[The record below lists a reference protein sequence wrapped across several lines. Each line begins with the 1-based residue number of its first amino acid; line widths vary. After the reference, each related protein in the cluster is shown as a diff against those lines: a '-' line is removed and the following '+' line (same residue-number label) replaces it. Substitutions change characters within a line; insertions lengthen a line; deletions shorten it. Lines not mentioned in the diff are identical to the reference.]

1 MITFLRGVLCP
12 SPPSRLYLDVGGVG
26 YEVLVPFT
34 SGPSIGQPG
43 DTVTVLTYFHVREQE
58 QTLYGF
64 QTDDER
70 DLFRL
75 LIDRVSGVG
84 PKVALSI
91 LSGLAV
97 DDFKRAVVASDTHPL
112 ASARRDNHG
121 GEFIELSEQRH
132 VGLPQLGIVFRER
145 QGTVAKVATGAA
157 IGGAFGGRHGARNG
171 AAVGSVAAVL
181 SPGRQVNVP
190 AGTLL
195 DFSITEAIVLP

>member
-12 SPPSRLYLDVGGVG
+12 SPPSRLYIDVGGVG
-26 YEVLVPFT
+26 HEVLVPFT
-34 SGPSIGQPG
+34 TGPSIGRPG

-97 DDFKRAVVASDTHPL
+97 DDFKRAVVDSDIATLSAIKGLGKKTAERIILELKDKVGVAEAWQNAAAGGSANPTQQITNDTILALIALGYKQVEASKAVRAEAGDTPPADL
-112 ASARRDNHG
+112 DSQDLLRRA
-121 GEFIELSEQRH
+121 LRRLQ
-132 VGLPQLGIVFRER
+132 
-145 QGTVAKVATGAA
+145 
-157 IGGAFGGRHGARNG
+157 
-171 AAVGSVAAVL
+171 
-181 SPGRQVNVP
+181 
-190 AGTLL
+190 
-195 DFSITEAIVLP
+195 

>member
-34 SGPSIGQPG
+34 TGPAIGQPG
-43 DTVTVLTYFHVREQE
+43 DTVTVLIYFHVREQE

-97 DDFKRAVVASDTHPL
+97 DDFKRAVVDSDIAAL
-112 ASARRDNHG
+112 SA
-121 GEFIELSEQRH
+121 IK
-132 VGLPQLGIVFRER
+132 GLGKKTAER
-145 QGTVAKVATGAA
+145 
-157 IGGAFGGRHGARNG
+157 
-171 AAVGSVAAVL
+171 
-181 SPGRQVNVP
+181 
-190 AGTLL
+190 
-195 DFSITEAIVLP
+195 IVLELKDKVGVAEAWQNAAAAAGANPAQQITNDTILALIALGYKQVEASKAVRAEAGDTPLIDLDSQDLLRRSLRRLQ

>member
-1 MITFLRGVLCP
+1 MITFLRGALCP
-12 SPPSRLYLDVGGVG
+12 SPPNRLYLDVGGVG

-34 SGPSIGQPG
+34 SGPGFGQPG

-97 DDFKRAVVASDTHPL
+97 DDFKRAVVDSDIAALSAIKGLGKKTAERIVL
-112 ASARRDNHG
+112 ELKDKVGVAEAWQNAASAAGANPGQQIINDTILALIALGYKQVEASKAVRAEAGDSPPADLDSQDLLRRA
-121 GEFIELSEQRH
+121 LRRLQ
-132 VGLPQLGIVFRER
+132 
-145 QGTVAKVATGAA
+145 
-157 IGGAFGGRHGARNG
+157 
-171 AAVGSVAAVL
+171 
-181 SPGRQVNVP
+181 
-190 AGTLL
+190 
-195 DFSITEAIVLP
+195 

>member
-12 SPPSRLYLDVGGVG
+12 SPPSRLYIDVAGVG

-34 SGPSIGQPG
+34 TGPAIGQPG

-97 DDFKRAVVASDTHPL
+97 GDFKHAVVDGNINTLAAIKGLGKKTAERIILELKDKVGVAEAWQNA
-112 ASARRDNHG
+112 ASAAGANPAQQIVNDTILALIALGYKQVEASKAVRTEVGDRPVADIDAQDLLRRS
-121 GEFIELSEQRH
+121 LRRLQ
-132 VGLPQLGIVFRER
+132 
-145 QGTVAKVATGAA
+145 
-157 IGGAFGGRHGARNG
+157 
-171 AAVGSVAAVL
+171 
-181 SPGRQVNVP
+181 
-190 AGTLL
+190 
-195 DFSITEAIVLP
+195 